1 MKTNMDKIKIQIKR
15 KDDCKDLPVPK
26 YSTGGASGVDLYA
39 DVKEDTVLES
49 GQIKLI
55 STGIYISLPS
65 GYEAQIRPRS
75 GLALK
80 HGISMVNSPGT
91 IDADYRGLIG
101 LIMINHG
108 QDPFIIKRG
117 DRVAQMVVTQV
128 SQVEFVETNQLED
141 TNRAEGGFGHTGVK

>member
-1 MKTNMDKIKIQIKR
+1 MEILKVQIKR
-15 KDDCKDLPVPK
+15 KEDCKDLPVPK
-26 YSTGGASGVDLYA
+26 YATDGASGMDLYA
-39 DVKEDTVLES
+39 DVKEETVLHAGE
-49 GQIKLI
+49 IKLI
-55 STGIYISLPS
+55 STGIYIALPQ

-108 QDPFIIKRG
+108 KEPFVIKRG
-117 DRVAQMVVTQV
+117 DRVAQMVITKV
-128 SQVEFVETNQLED
+128 SRVVLFESEQIDQTS
-141 TNRAEGGFGHTGVK
+141 RADGGFGHTGV

>member
-1 MKTNMDKIKIQIKR
+1 MKSLKVQIKR
-15 KDDCKDLPVPK
+15 KDDCKDLPVPG
-26 YSTGGASGVDLYA
+26 YATVGSSGMDLYA
-39 DVKEDTVLES
+39 DVKEDTILGP

-55 STGIYISLPS
+55 STGIYIALPQ

-91 IDADYRGLIG
+91 VDADYRGLIG

-108 QDPFIIKRG
+108 NEPFIIKRG

-128 SQVEFVETNQLED
+128 SKVEFFEAEQLEN
-141 TNRAEGGFGHTGVK
+141 TSRSQGGFGHTGV